1 MPEEKSEHHSPVLI
15 VAHPGRIRDGLRA
28 LLRAIPE
35 IGTVLQANDSPSA
48 SQIIAEYHPD
58 LVLIDSKLVSSDTQ
72 SMPKKIKA
80 MSPETRCILLVDN
93 LQQQAIADGTGADTV
108 LLSGFS
114 AWEFMV
120 TVEKLLPQ
128 EADRLPKN
136 GQ

>member
-1 MPEEKSEHHSPVLI
+1 MPEEKFENHSPVLI

-58 LVLIDSKLVSSDTQ
+58 LVLIDSKLVNSDIQ

-93 LQQQAIADGTGADTV
+93 LQQQAMADVTGADTV

-120 TVEKLLPQ
+120 TVEKLLSR
-128 EADRLPKN
+128 EADRSLKN
-136 GQ
+136 VQ